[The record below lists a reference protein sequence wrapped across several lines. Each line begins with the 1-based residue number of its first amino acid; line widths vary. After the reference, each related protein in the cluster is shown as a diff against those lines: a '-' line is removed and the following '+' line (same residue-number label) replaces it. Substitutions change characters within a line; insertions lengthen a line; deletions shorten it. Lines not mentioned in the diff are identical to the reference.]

1 MSKAESGI
9 STVGPTSD
17 EKPSM
22 GLTDRDL
29 DHGESKF
36 DVMVKA
42 VEELAEEEAGMDDNT
57 ESGILVVSTEDSTSF
72 LSTLSPS
79 TSVSLSISFC

>member
-36 DVMVKA
+36 DVIVKT
-42 VEELAEEEAGMDDNT
+42 VEE
-57 ESGILVVSTEDSTSF
+57 
-72 LSTLSPS
+72 
-79 TSVSLSISFC
+79 ISRRRGRNR

>member
-9 STVGPTSD
+9 FSD

-36 DVMVKA
+36 DVMVKT
-42 VEELAEEEAGMDDNT
+42 VEKLAEEETGIDDNT
-57 ESGILVVSTEDSTSF
+57 ESGILVDSAEDSTSF
-72 LSTLSPS
+72 LSIFRPS
-79 TSVSLSISFC
+79 TSVSLSIAFF